1 MRRRCAIWLFNP
13 RRGSLWAEAWWR
25 EKVAKKND
33 MMVVKAQESQVI
45 DLLLRSYLLN
55 PWVDVCEISLNIH
68 CNDPGTMKKKSLKSG
83 KCRIKRSSRALPS
96 LNVLAKT
103 VGNMMRN
110 RMPDWTPVSSPL
122 FFPVRIVDAARLLS
136 CSQAPPFLISPIR
149 KGISLKAH
157 FCCWWRN

>member
-1 MRRRCAIWLFNP
+1 M
-13 RRGSLWAEAWWR
+13 
-25 EKVAKKND
+25 
-33 MMVVKAQESQVI
+33 I

-103 VGNMMRN
+103 MGNMMRN

-136 CSQAPPFLISPIR
+136 CSQAPPFLISPVR

-157 FCCWWRN
+157 LLLVEKLKEGKKLFGSVQQGEEVIGPVPPRP